1 MRENQNWYQN
11 ALGKLFIII
20 INELIKKEYH
30 THTLFADY
38 LFERFCDFTNLSF
51 ATSTLT
57 NMNLKNVVVRKR
69 FVFITDRNLES
80 DLICRWS
87 NTMSYSQSVSPNS
100 NSEILTNKQ
109 RVPGILEGPHC
120 T

>member
-51 ATSTLT
+51 AISTLT
-57 NMNLKNVVVRKR
+57 IMNFKKR
-69 FVFITDRNLES
+69 RFKKE
-80 DLICRWS
+80 ICLFS
-87 NTMSYSQSVSPNS
+87 LQT
-100 NSEILTNKQ
+100 
-109 RVPGILEGPHC
+109 GI
-120 T
+120 